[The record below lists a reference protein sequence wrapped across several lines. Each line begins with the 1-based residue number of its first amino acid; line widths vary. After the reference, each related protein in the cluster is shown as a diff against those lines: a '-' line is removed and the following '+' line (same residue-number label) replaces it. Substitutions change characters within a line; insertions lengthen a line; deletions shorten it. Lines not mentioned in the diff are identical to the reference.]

1 MVKCSICE
9 KEGHN
14 ARSCTERGG
23 GSGPRKPRAAA
34 APLATV
40 TSADIGSVKTA
51 VVGVIDALEGI
62 DPAHHARVIRSAM
75 LILGDDPE

>member
-1 MVKCSICE
+1 MLDLR
-9 KEGHN
+9 EG
-14 ARSCTERGG
+14 RPQRTELHRTGG